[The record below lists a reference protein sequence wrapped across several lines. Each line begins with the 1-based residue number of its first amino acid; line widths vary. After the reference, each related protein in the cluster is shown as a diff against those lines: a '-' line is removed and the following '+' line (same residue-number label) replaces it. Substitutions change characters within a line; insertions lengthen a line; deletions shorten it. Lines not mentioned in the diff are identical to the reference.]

1 MLAGCG
7 GRSDAQKAFL
17 VGQSSSLGRCTLG
30 EGGGDFGAV
39 FDPLQADSWNRLNSE
54 EQAWARVMRW
64 QITSKP
70 KSPPGDVTVMVTAR
84 FEILRGSRAVWARNS
99 DSTAASL
106 ERANVDPKRVGP
118 AVRRWFSD
126 GDTGALLRA
135 LTGSSYSA

>member
-1 MLAGCG
+1 MALMGSRFRARVVPVVVTSLVMLAGCG

-30 EGGGDFGAV
+30 EGRGDFGAA
-39 FDPLQADSWNRLNSE
+39 FDQLQADSWNRLNSE

-84 FEILRGSRAVWARNS
+84 FEISAR
-99 DSTAASL
+99 
-106 ERANVDPKRVGP
+106 
-118 AVRRWFSD
+118 
-126 GDTGALLRA
+126 
-135 LTGSSYSA
+135 